1 MFCSKAKYA
10 SYKYYGSSV
19 IVKWFAIYQSIEISG
34 EISQN
39 NKGKNQLIH
48 LSIVRKPGF
57 RVFFTPLCDTATNN
71 MREIL

>member
-48 LSIVRKPGF
+48 
-57 RVFFTPLCDTATNN
+57 
-71 MREIL
+71 